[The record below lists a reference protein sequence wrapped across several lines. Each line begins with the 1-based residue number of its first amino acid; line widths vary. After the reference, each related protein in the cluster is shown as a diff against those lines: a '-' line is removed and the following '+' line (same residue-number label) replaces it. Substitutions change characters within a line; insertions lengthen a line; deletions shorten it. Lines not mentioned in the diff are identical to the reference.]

1 MAFPGEASELEVSDD
16 NVRTALVICNSGV
29 AHDSVEPIDRQA
41 IIAKLQENA
50 AALRAQGVAH
60 TALFG
65 SRARGDNRPDSDID
79 ILIEIAPDAPVGL
92 WEYVANTQ
100 YLCDLFSSR
109 VDVANRSHLKPHV
122 RPIAERE
129 AMYAF

>member
-1 MAFPGEASELEVSDD
+1 M
-16 NVRTALVICNSGV
+16 
-29 AHDSVEPIDRQA
+29 DRQA
-41 IIAKLQENA
+41 IIGRLRENE

-60 TALFG
+60 AALFG

-79 ILIEIAPDAPVGL
+79 ILVEIAPDAPVGL
-92 WEYVANTQ
+92 WEYVSITQ
-100 YLCDLFSSR
+100 YLGDLFSSR

-122 RPIAERE
+122 RPSAERE